1 VHDII
6 LQLLNGLVVGS
17 SLALVASGL
26 ALVFGVLDI
35 VNFAQ
40 GELFMLGGY
49 ALFFTLQATGN
60 FLLGV
65 IVATLAIGILGGA
78 LLYGMVWPLLGK
90 SQALPLL
97 ATLGLSLILQQLAT
111 NTFNATTRSVPAPL
125 ALRIP
130 IENVDYPAYNIL
142 IIVFSAA
149 ILAAGYLFLKS
160 TRYGI
165 WLRAVAENRPMAA
178 ALGVPVPRVY
188 LLAFVLSAGLAGVA
202 GALLAP
208 VVAVYTTVGAD
219 VILNAFIVVVA
230 GGMGNFRGAALVA
243 LLLGEV
249 LAVGSIWFRPVEV
262 QVFALF
268 LVIAI
273 LIYRSRGK
281 VAPTFTR
288 AGVTA
293 MRGATARLS
302 RIVYAALTAILVVL
316 VIAVPL
322 FSDSLPQRI
331 GIYLIYGLLGVSV
344 ALITGYGRLFNI
356 GIGAIFGL
364 SAYAVAFL
372 TNHNVTNPWL
382 LLLGAVI
389 AALLMSALFGVYT
402 NVASGIEYM
411 MLTFL
416 TTLAMGALPSVA
428 PQITGGDNGLQVK
441 GGLVPS
447 FGLNPLLGNQF
458 YYFIVFVVLAC
469 LAATG
474 YMLSSQFG
482 RVAQAIG
489 RNPARTAAMGYRVSQ
504 QRMALTLLS
513 GFLAAIAGWLYA
525 LDNSFVSQDLL
536 GLTNSLNGLLYA
548 LVGGAEHV
556 ILGPMVG
563 AAGMRYLTD
572 SLGRLTSQSSLY
584 IGLALLLVVYLL
596 PNGILGFVDQIIRR
610 VARPAA
616 SASAGPNG
624 VVAVASSTDL
634 EVSPPA
640 RASTSETTTGRLS
653 DT

>member
-1 VHDII
+1 VHDIL

-49 ALFFTLQATGN
+49 VLFFTLQATNN
-60 FLLGV
+60 FLLGLIAAAV
-65 IVATLAIGILGGA
+65 IVGLLGGA
-78 LLYGMVWPLLGK
+78 VLYGMVWPLLGR
-90 SQALPLL
+90 STALPLL

-111 NTFNATTRSVPAPL
+111 NFFNSTTRSVAAPID
-125 ALRIP
+125 LRIP
-130 IENVDYPAYNIL
+130 VENVDYPAYNIA
-142 IIVFSAA
+142 IIGVSAA
-149 ILAAGYLFLKS
+149 LLVAGYFFLKS

-188 LLAFVLSAGLAGVA
+188 FLAFVLSAGLAGVA

-208 VVAVYTTVGAD
+208 VVSVYTTVGSD

-249 LAVGSIWFRPVEV
+249 EALGSIWFRPVEV

-273 LIYRSRGK
+273 LVYRSRGK
-281 VAPTFTR
+281 TAAVFARPPVVA
-288 AGVTA
+288 
-293 MRGATARLS
+293 RGSAAILS
-302 RIVYAALTAILVVL
+302 RRVYAVLAALLLIAALVLPL
-316 VIAVPL
+316 VTENL
-322 FSDSLPQRI
+322 SQRI

-344 ALITGYGRLFNI
+344 ALITGFGRLFNI
-356 GIGAIFGL
+356 GVGAIFGL
-364 SAYAVAFL
+364 SAYSVAFL
-372 TNHNVTNPWL
+372 TNHGTTNPFVL
-382 LLLGAVI
+382 LVVAVA
-389 AALLMSALFGVYT
+389 AALVMAALFGVYT

-416 TTLAMGALPSVA
+416 TTLAMGAVPSVA

-447 FGLNPLLGNQF
+447 FGLNPLIGSEF
-458 YYFIVFVVLAC
+458 YYFIVAVILVCVGMCWFV
-469 LAATG
+469 
-474 YMLSSQFG
+474 LSSQFG

-489 RNPARTAAMGYRVSQ
+489 RNPARAAALGYRVSQ
-504 QRMALTLLS
+504 QRMVLTLIA

-556 ILGPMVG
+556 ILGPLIG
-563 AAGMRYLTD
+563 AAGMRDLTD

-584 IGLALLLVVYLL
+584 IGLALLVVVYLM
-596 PNGILGFVDQIIRR
+596 PNGILGLVDLVVRQ
-610 VARPAA
+610 
-616 SASAGPNG
+616 SAGRAAPG
-624 VVAVASSTDL
+624 RPLITSQS
-634 EVSPPA
+634 A
-640 RASTSETTTGRLS
+640 RREGF
-653 DT
+653 DPG

>member
-1 VHDII
+1 MFHDIV

-49 ALFFTLQATGN
+49 VLFFTNQTTGN

-65 IVATLAIGILGGA
+65 IAAAIVIGILGGA

-111 NTFNATTRSVPAPL
+111 NVFNSTTRSVPAPIP
-125 ALRIP
+125 LRIP
-130 IENVDYPAYNIL
+130 VENIDYPVYNVA
-142 IIVFSAA
+142 IIGISAA
-149 ILAAGYLFLKS
+149 ILFAGYVFLRF

-188 LLAFVLSAGLAGVA
+188 FLAFVLSAGLAGVA

-208 VVAVYTTVGAD
+208 VVSVYTTVGSD

-249 LAVGSIWFRPVEV
+249 EAVGSIWFRPVEV

-273 LIYRSRGK
+273 LVYRSRGK
-281 VAPTFTR
+281 SAAVFARPA
-288 AGVTA
+288 AGP
-293 MRGATARLS
+293 RGATARLS
-302 RIVYAALTAILVVL
+302 RTTYAVLTIVLL
-316 VIAVPL
+316 VIALVLPL
-322 FSDSLPQRI
+322 VTENLSQRI

-344 ALITGYGRLFNI
+344 ALITGFGRLFNI
-356 GIGAIFGL
+356 GVGAIFGL
-364 SAYAVAFL
+364 SAYTVAFL
-372 TNHNVTNPWL
+372 TNHNMTNPVVL
-382 LLLGAVI
+382 LVAAVA
-389 AALLMSALFGVYT
+389 AALVMSSLFGVYT

-416 TTLAMGALPSVA
+416 TTLAMGAVPSVA

-447 FGLNPLLGNQF
+447 FGLNPLLGNAF
-458 YYFIVFVVLAC
+458 YYFIVAVILVCVAVC
-469 LAATG
+469 W
-474 YMLSSQFG
+474 YILSSQFG

-489 RNPARTAAMGYRVSQ
+489 RNPARAAAMGYRVSL
-504 QRMALTLLS
+504 QRVALTLLA

-556 ILGPMVG
+556 ILGPLVG
-563 AAGMRYLTD
+563 AAGMRDLTD
-572 SLGRLTSQSSLY
+572 SLGRLTSQSALY
-584 IGLALLLVVYLL
+584 IGLALLVVVYLM
-596 PNGILGFVDQIIRR
+596 PNGILGLIDQAVRQVAARSGLGGERR
-610 VARPAA
+610 P
-616 SASAGPNG
+616 
-624 VVAVASSTDL
+624 VVAV
-634 EVSPPA
+634 SPQ
-640 RASTSETTTGRLS
+640 TETPRTGR
-653 DT
+653 T

>member
-1 VHDII
+1 MHDLL

-49 ALFFTLQATGN
+49 VLFFTLQATNN

-65 IVATLAIGILGGA
+65 VAAAIIVGLLGGA
-78 LLYGMVWPLLGK
+78 VLYGMVWPLLGR
-90 SQALPLL
+90 SAALPLL

-111 NTFNATTRSVPAPL
+111 NFFNSTTRSVPAPIE
-125 ALRIP
+125 ARIP
-130 IENVDYPAYNIL
+130 VENVDYPVYNIA
-142 IIVFSAA
+142 IIGVSAA
-149 ILAAGYLFLKS
+149 LLVAGYFFLKS
-160 TRYGI
+160 TRWGI

-188 LLAFVLSAGLAGVA
+188 FLAFVLSAGLAGIA

-208 VVAVYTTVGAD
+208 VVSVYTTVGAD

-249 LAVGSIWFRPVEV
+249 EAVGSIWFRPVEV

-273 LIYRSRGK
+273 LVYRSRGK
-281 VAPTFTR
+281 TAAAFARPPAVA
-288 AGVTA
+288 
-293 MRGATARLS
+293 RGSAAVLS
-302 RIVYAALTAILVVL
+302 RRVYAILAIALLLLTLL
-316 VIAVPL
+316 LPL
-322 FSDSLPQRI
+322 LTENLSQRI

-344 ALITGYGRLFNI
+344 ALITGFGRLFNI
-356 GIGAIFGL
+356 GVGAIFGL

-372 TNHNVTNPWL
+372 TNHGTTNPFVL
-382 LLLGAVI
+382 LVVAVA
-389 AALLMSALFGVYT
+389 AALVMAALFGVYT

-416 TTLAMGALPSVA
+416 TTLAMGAVPSVA

-447 FGLNPLLGNQF
+447 FGLNPLLGNEF
-458 YYFIVFVVLAC
+458 YYFIVAVIVVCVGVCWFV
-469 LAATG
+469 
-474 YMLSSQFG
+474 LSSQFG

-489 RNPARTAAMGYRVSQ
+489 RNPARAAAMGYRVSQ
-504 QRMALTLLS
+504 QRMVLTLLA

-556 ILGPMVG
+556 ILGPLIG
-563 AAGMRYLTD
+563 AAGMRDLTD
-572 SLGRLTSQSSLY
+572 SLGRLTSQSALY
-584 IGLALLLVVYLL
+584 IGLALLVVVYLM
-596 PNGILGFVDQIIRR
+596 PNGILGLVDLVVRR
-610 VARPAA
+610 VSLR
-616 SASAGPNG
+616 SASS
-624 VVAVASSTDL
+624 ASGTASLTMTPRERL
-634 EVSPPA
+634 PQKPSSSA
-640 RASTSETTTGRLS
+640 R
-653 DT
+653 

>member
-1 VHDII
+1 MHDVV

-49 ALFFTLQATGN
+49 VVFFTYQATGN
-60 FLLGV
+60 FAIGVLAAGV
-65 IVATLAIGILGGA
+65 IIGAAGGA
-78 LLYGMVWPLLGK
+78 VLFGMVWPLLGK

-97 ATLGLSLILQQLAT
+97 ATLGLGLIIQQEAT
-111 NTFNATTRSVPAPL
+111 NIFNSTTRSVPPPIGI
-125 ALRIP
+125 RIP
-130 IENVDYPAYNIL
+130 IENIDYPVYNL
-142 IIVFSAA
+142 AIIGVSAA
-149 ILAAGYLFLKS
+149 ILLAGYVFLKES
-160 TRYGI
+160 RYVI

-188 LLAFVLSAGLAGVA
+188 FLAFVLSAGLAGIA

-208 VVAVYTTVGAD
+208 VVSVYTTVGSD
-219 VILNAFIVVVA
+219 IILNAFIVVVA

-249 LAVGSIWFRPVEV
+249 EAVGSIWFRPVEV

-268 LVIAI
+268 LVIGI
-273 LIYRSRGK
+273 LVYRSRGK
-281 VAPTFTR
+281 AAALYRPSAGTR
-288 AGVTA
+288 TQ
-293 MRGATARLS
+293 RGATT
-302 RIVYAALTAILVVL
+302 YAALTVILLAAAFVL
-316 VIAVPL
+316 PL
-322 FSDSLPQRI
+322 VSENLPQRVT
-331 GIYLIYGLLGVSV
+331 IYMIYGLLGVSV
-344 ALITGYGRLFNI
+344 ALITGFGRLFNI
-356 GIGAIFGL
+356 GVGAIFGL
-364 SAYAVAFL
+364 SAYSVAFL
-372 TNHNVTNPWL
+372 TNHAISQPFIL
-382 LLLGAVI
+382 LIAAVI
-389 AALLMSALFGVYT
+389 AALMMAVLFGVYT

-428 PQITGGDNGLQVK
+428 PQITGGDNGLQVR
-441 GGLVPS
+441 GGLAPS
-447 FGLNPLLGNQF
+447 FGLNPLLGEQF
-458 YYFIVFVVLAC
+458 YYFVLIIVALC
-469 LAATG
+469 LAGCWFA
-474 YMLSSQFG
+474 LSSQFG

-489 RNPARTAAMGYRVSQ
+489 RNPARAAAMGYRVSQ
-504 QRMALTLLS
+504 HRMALTLLS

-556 ILGPMVG
+556 ILGPLIG
-563 AAGMRYLTD
+563 AAGFRGLTD

-584 IGLALLLVVYLL
+584 IGIALLVVVYVM
-596 PNGILGFVDQIIRR
+596 PNGILGLLD
-610 VARPAA
+610 
-616 SASAGPNG
+616 
-624 VVAVASSTDL
+624 VAVRRTSLDL
-634 EVSPPA
+634 RHVYRKHILHRRE
-640 RASTSETTTGRLS
+640 GIL
-653 DT
+653 

>member
-1 VHDII
+1 
-6 LQLLNGLVVGS
+6 LNGLVVGS

-49 ALFFTLQATGN
+49 VLFFAYQLTGN
-60 FLLGV
+60 FVLGV
-65 IVATLAIGILGGA
+65 LAAGLIVGLLGGA
-78 LLYGMVWPLLGK
+78 VLYGIVWPLLGR

-97 ATLGLSLILQQLAT
+97 ATLGLSLIIQQEAT
-111 NTFNATTRSVPAPL
+111 NLFNSTTRSVPAPIS
-125 ALRIP
+125 LRIP
-130 IENVDYPAYNIL
+130 VENVDYPAYNMAIIL
-142 IIVFSAA
+142 VSAA
-149 ILAAGYLFLKS
+149 ILAAGFVFLKS

-178 ALGVPVPRVY
+178 SLGVPVPRVY
-188 LLAFVLSAGLAGVA
+188 LLAFVLSAGLAGIA

-208 VVAVYTTVGAD
+208 VVSVYTTVGGD

-249 LAVGSIWFRPVEV
+249 EAVGSIWFRPVEV

-268 LVIAI
+268 LVIGI
-273 LIYRSRGK
+273 LVYRSRGK
-281 VAPTFTR
+281 PAPAFRPAAAAPR
-288 AGVTA
+288 AA
-293 MRGATARLS
+293 S
-302 RIVYAALTAILVVL
+302 AALIRTTYLSLTVLLLAGAL
-316 VIAVPL
+316 VIP
-322 FSDSLPQRI
+322 FISDNLSQRYA
-331 GIYLIYGLLGVSV
+331 IYLIYGLLGVSV
-344 ALITGYGRLFNI
+344 ALITGFGRLFNI
-356 GIGAIFGL
+356 GVGAIFGL
-364 SAYAVAFL
+364 SAYTVAFL
-372 TNHNVTNPWL
+372 TNHSVTNPLVL
-382 LLLGAVI
+382 LLSAVI
-389 AALLMSALFGVYT
+389 MALLMATLFGVYT

-428 PQITGGDNGLQVK
+428 PQITGGDNGLQVR

-447 FGLNPLLGNQF
+447 FGLNPLLGDQF
-458 YYFIVFVVLAC
+458 YYFVLIVVALTLGLCWYV
-469 LAATG
+469 
-474 YMLSSQFG
+474 LSSQFG

-489 RNPARTAAMGYRVSQ
+489 RNPARAAAMGYKVSQ
-504 QRMALTLLS
+504 HRMALTLLS

-556 ILGPMVG
+556 ILGPLVG
-563 AAGMRYLTD
+563 AAGFRSLTD
-572 SLGRLTSQSSLY
+572 SLGRLTSQSALY
-584 IGLALLLVVYLL
+584 IGLALLIVVYVM
-596 PNGILGFVDQIIRR
+596 PNGILGLLDQAVRLVPPERR
-610 VARPAA
+610 QLFKRP
-616 SASAGPNG
+616 GHELLKRREG
-624 VVAVASSTDL
+624 L
-634 EVSPPA
+634 
-640 RASTSETTTGRLS
+640 
-653 DT
+653 

>member
-1 VHDII
+1 MHDLI

-49 ALFFTLQATGN
+49 VLFFTLQATGN
-60 FLLGV
+60 FWLGLVAAALGV
-65 IVATLAIGILGGA
+65 GVLGGA
-78 LLYGMVWPLLGK
+78 VLYGMVWPLLGK
-90 SQALPLL
+90 SHALPLL
-97 ATLGLSLILQQLAT
+97 ATLGLGLIIQQLAT
-111 NTFNATTRSVPAPL
+111 NTFNATTRSVTAPI

-130 IENVDYPAYNIL
+130 VENVDYPAYNL
-142 IIVFSAA
+142 AIIVVSAA
-149 ILAAGYLFLKS
+149 ILAAGFVFLKN

-188 LLAFVLSAGLAGVA
+188 FLAFVLSAGLAGIA

-208 VVAVYTTVGAD
+208 VVSVYTTVGAD

-230 GGMGNFRGAALVA
+230 GGMGNFRGAAIVA

-249 LAVGSIWFRPVEV
+249 EAVGSIWFRPVEV

-281 VAPTFTR
+281 QAPTSRPT
-288 AGVTA
+288 T
-293 MRGATARLS
+293 GAQQRHRNT
-302 RIVYAALTAILVVL
+302 YAILAIILLAVAL
-316 VIAVPL
+316 LVPL
-322 FSDSLPQRI
+322 LAENLSQRVAV
-331 GIYLIYGLLGVSV
+331 YLIYGLLGVSV
-344 ALITGYGRLFNI
+344 ALITGFGRLFNI

-364 SAYAVAFL
+364 SAYTVAFL
-372 TNHNVTNPWL
+372 TNHAVTNPLVL
-382 LLLGAVI
+382 LVTAIL
-389 AALLMSALFGVYT
+389 AALLMAALFGVYT

-416 TTLAMGALPSVA
+416 TTLAMGAVPSVA

-441 GGLVPS
+441 GGLTPS
-447 FGLNPLLGNQF
+447 FGLNPLLGDQF
-458 YYFIVFVVLAC
+458 YYFVLFVIALC
-469 LAATG
+469 LALCWFL
-474 YMLSSQFG
+474 LSSQFG

-489 RNPARTAAMGYRVSQ
+489 RNPTRAAAMGYRVSQ
-504 QRMALTLLS
+504 HRMALTLLS

-556 ILGPMVG
+556 VLGPLLG
-563 AAGMRYLTD
+563 AAGMRFLTD
-572 SLGRLTSQSSLY
+572 SLGRLTSQSALY
-584 IGLALLLVVYLL
+584 IGLALLVVVYLM
-596 PNGILGFVDQIIRR
+596 
-610 VARPAA
+610 
-616 SASAGPNG
+616 PNG
-624 VVAVASSTDL
+624 VLGLVDQAARRIPFQQSVL
-634 EVSPPA
+634 RRREV
-640 RASTSETTTGRLS
+640 
-653 DT
+653 D

>member
-1 VHDII
+1 VFHDIV

-49 ALFFTLQATGN
+49 VLFFTVQATGN
-60 FLLGV
+60 FILGV
-65 IVATLAIGILGGA
+65 IAAAIIIGILGGG

-111 NTFNATTRSVPAPL
+111 NVFNSTTRSVPAPIT
-125 ALRIP
+125 LRLP
-130 IENVDYPAYNIL
+130 VENIDYPVYNL
-142 IIVFSAA
+142 AIIVISGA
-149 ILAAGYLFLKS
+149 ILLAGYLFLKS

-188 LLAFVLSAGLAGVA
+188 FLAFVLSAALAGVA

-208 VVAVYTTVGAD
+208 VVSVYTTVGSD

-249 LAVGSIWFRPVEV
+249 ESLGSIWFRPVEV

-273 LIYRSRGK
+273 LVYRSRGK
-281 VAPTFTR
+281 PTAVFARPAATP
-288 AGVTA
+288 
-293 MRGATARLS
+293 RGAVARLS
-302 RIVYAALTAILVVL
+302 RNVYAGLAAILLIIALVL
-316 VIAVPL
+316 PL
-322 FSDSLPQRI
+322 MTENVSQRI

-344 ALITGYGRLFNI
+344 ALITGFGRLFNI
-356 GIGAIFGL
+356 GVGAIFGL
-364 SAYAVAFL
+364 SAYTVAFL
-372 TNHNVTNPWL
+372 TNHNMTNPVVL
-382 LLLGAVI
+382 LI
-389 AALLMSALFGVYT
+389 AAVAAALVMSSLFGVYT

-416 TTLAMGALPSVA
+416 TTLAMGAVPSVA

-447 FGLNPLLGNQF
+447 FGLNPLLGNAF
-458 YYFIVFVVLAC
+458 YYFIVAVILVCVAGC
-469 LAATG
+469 W
-474 YMLSSQFG
+474 YILSSQFG

-489 RNPARTAAMGYRVSQ
+489 RNPARAAAMGYRVSQ
-504 QRMALTLLS
+504 QRMALTLLA

-556 ILGPMVG
+556 ILGPIVG

-572 SLGRLTSQSSLY
+572 SLGRLTSQSALY
-584 IGLALLLVVYLL
+584 IGMALLIVVYLM
-596 PNGILGFVDQIIRR
+596 PNGMLGLIDQAVRQVAARTGLRR
-610 VARPAA
+610 ERRPI
-616 SASAGPNG
+616 
-624 VVAVASSTDL
+624 VVSSD
-634 EVSPPA
+634 
-640 RASTSETTTGRLS
+640 
-653 DT
+653 